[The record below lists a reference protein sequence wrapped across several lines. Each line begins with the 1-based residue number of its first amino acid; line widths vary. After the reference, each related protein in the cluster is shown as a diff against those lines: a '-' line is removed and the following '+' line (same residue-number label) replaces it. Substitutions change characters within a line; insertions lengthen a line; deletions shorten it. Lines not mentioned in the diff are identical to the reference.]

1 MESSSFLDSQ
11 SSSPRS
17 WTIFGSFMIF
27 RQISPLV
34 QKHLIKVYFLL
45 CCTLMASVFGVILHM
60 LLNIGGFLT
69 FFATLGCLYSI
80 LTSPTHEK
88 VDSIILT
95 IYNLEFLFFTVA
107 VLMVLS
113 TLHGATIGPLIE
125 LTIDVDPGI
134 LVSAFISTAIVFACF
149 SGTALLARR
158 RVFLYLGGFLSSCF
172 SILVWAGFAS
182 LIFGD
187 SAALFIIQMYFGLL
201 VFIGYVVV
209 DTQEIIESAH
219 LGNLDY
225 VTDALLLST
234 DFIAIFARILII
246 MVRYTSNST

>member
-1 MESSSFLDSQ
+1 MLYDLFGFTTSSAY
-11 SSSPRS
+11 R
-17 WTIFGSFMIF
+17 
-27 RQISPLV
+27 
-34 QKHLIKVYFLL
+34 VYFLL
-45 CCTLMASVFGVILHM
+45 CCALMASVFGVILHM

-88 VDSIILT
+88 KKR
-95 IYNLEFLFFTVA
+95 VA
-107 VLMVLS
+107 VLM
-113 TLHGATIGPLIE
+113 
-125 LTIDVDPGI
+125 
-134 LVSAFISTAIVFACF
+134 
-149 SGTALLARR
+149 ARR

-234 DFIAIFARILII
+234 DFIAIFVRILII
-246 MVRYTSNST
+246 TLEYSSEEKEKKEKKQRK

>member
-88 VDSIILT
+88 KKR
-95 IYNLEFLFFTVA
+95 VA

-246 MVRYTSNST
+246 MLEYSSEEKEKKEKKQRK